1 MSMPRSAPPT
11 GGAPRSATTARPCAA
26 ARPPAQYA
34 ELQQHWMS
42 ALRLSTLYLHGTDDG
57 CSEDYTPWIER
68 VLPEGSTT
76 ALVENAGH
84 FLQLEQPD
92 VVARHIVDFVG
103 AAR

>member
-11 GGAPRSATTARPCAA
+11 GGAPRSATTAPPCAA
-26 ARPPAQYA
+26 DARLRNTPNCSEYS
-34 ELQQHWMS
+34 MS

-84 FLQLEQPD
+84 FLQLEQPA
-92 VVARHIVDFVG
+92 VVARHIIDFVG